1 MLLMAIKTVIV
12 AIKKQTLTHI
22 SDGFNMRSN
31 NPRKW
36 ESFICIFPQYHWK
49 SNISLADFLKF
60 WAVCQP
66 NKKRTNSQTQHEIK
80 RKI

>member
-1 MLLMAIKTVIV
+1 
-12 AIKKQTLTHI
+12 
-22 SDGFNMRSN
+22 MRSN